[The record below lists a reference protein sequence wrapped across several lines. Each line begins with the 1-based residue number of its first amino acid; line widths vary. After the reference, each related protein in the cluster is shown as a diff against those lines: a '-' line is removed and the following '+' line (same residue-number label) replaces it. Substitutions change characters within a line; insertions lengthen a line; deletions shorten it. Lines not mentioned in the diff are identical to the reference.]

1 MTTTGL
7 SGAAARAG
15 ATTSGGNLAVR
26 LNDPERGL
34 TLDLTVPAGRTLVV
48 VGPNGAGKS
57 TFLRTVA
64 GLHLPAEA
72 RVVVGDRTV
81 TDTNAREHVP
91 ARSRGIGLLD
101 QTPGLFGH
109 LTVRGNV
116 TFGPRAA
123 GVPRRQARTR
133 ADQLLTLVGAEHLAR
148 RRAHALSGGQAARVA
163 LARAL
168 AAEPQVLLLDEPFAA
183 VDARSARELR
193 AALRSALEGVAA
205 IVVTHDADDVRTLAD
220 DVLVLDAGTVAEHG
234 PASEVLTSPRSAFL
248 RDLLGHAELPPEV
261 RTGTRRSVEDHAAEI
276 AALVAPA
283 LARSRGLDRTPLSS
297 CAEGAQRPE
306 SQDLVTPTDSSD
318 GGEIL
323 GLASLAQDDKS
334 GACGPAREGL
344 CPEPGGTLVRVAD
357 LLAAAASGAAAPPR
371 RLAADAVAVVALPG
385 FDNSQMDGYAVRSA
399 DLAEATAEAPVQL
412 PVAEPIPAGTL
423 PPPLAPGFAAPVMT
437 GAPVPAG
444 ADAVVRVEDATPP
457 EFGLTEVAFT
467 SPVDPG
473 TYVRRTGS
481 DVAAGAVVL
490 PAGSPLGAA
499 QLGVLVAAGVEEV
512 QVVRPPHVLVVSTG
526 SELVPAGAALGPA
539 QVHDA
544 NGAAL
549 TVALTQ
555 VGARV
560 TAKVVPDE
568 PSALRDVLVAA
579 DDVDLVVT
587 SGGVSAGAYEVVRQT
602 LTDAWFGGVAMQP
615 GGPQGCG
622 LVEVGSG
629 ERARRVPLVAFP
641 GNPVSALVSFEMFL
655 RPVIAAATGAGPAR
669 RPVRR
674 LPLAEPLDSPPS
686 VLQVRRGTVDDDGR
700 VRLVG
705 GPGSHLLA
713 HLAAATVLVLV
724 PPGVS
729 RLDAGDAVDV
739 WEIA

>member
-1 MTTTGL
+1 MTGD
-7 SGAAARAG
+7 
-15 ATTSGGNLAVR
+15 LAVS
-26 LNDPERGL
+26 LSDPRREL
-34 TLDLTVPAGRTLVV
+34 ALDVTVPAGHTLVV

-57 TFLRTVA
+57 TLLRTIA
-64 GLHLPAEA
+64 GLHVPSVAQV
-72 RVVVGDRTV
+72 RVGERVLS
-81 TDTNAREHVP
+81 DTATGKHEP
-91 ARSRGIGLLD
+91 ARTRGIGLLD

-116 TFGPRAA
+116 MFGPRSA
-123 GVPRRQARTR
+123 GVPRREARSR
-133 ADQLLTLVGAEHLAR
+133 ADRLLALVGADDLAR
-148 RRAHALSGGQAARVA
+148 RRAHALSGGQAARVG

-183 VDARSARELR
+183 VDARSARQLR
-193 AALRSALEGVAA
+193 EALRSALAGITAV
-205 IVVTHDADDVRTLAD
+205 VVTHDADDVRALAD
-220 DVLVLDAGTVAEHG
+220 DVLVLDAGHAAEQG
-234 PASEVLTSPRSAFL
+234 PAPQVLAAPRSAFL

-261 RTGTRRSVEDHAAEI
+261 RTGNRRSVEEHAAQI

-283 LARSRGLDRTPLSS
+283 LSSS
-297 CAEGAQRPE
+297 CAERAQRAE
-306 SQDLVTPTDSSD
+306 AQDLVTSPASD
-318 GGEIL
+318 PGGE
-323 GLASLAQDDKS
+323 G
-334 GACGPAREGL
+334 E
-344 CPEPGGTLVRVAD
+344 RVAVGD
-357 LLAAAASGAAAPPR
+357 LLAEAARGAALPPR

-385 FDNSQMDGYAVRSA
+385 FDNSQMDGYAVHSA
-399 DLAEATAEAPVQL
+399 DLAEASPESPVRL
-412 PVAEPIPAGTL
+412 PVVEPIPAGTQ

-437 GAPVPAG
+437 GAPVPEG
-444 ADAVVRVEDATPP
+444 ADAVVRVEDVTPP
-457 EFGLTEVAFT
+457 EFGLSKVELSA
-467 SPVDPG
+467 PVEPG
-473 TYVRRTGS
+473 AYVRRTGS

-490 PAGSPLGAA
+490 QAGAALGPA
-499 QLGVLVAAGVEEV
+499 QLGVLVAAGVREV
-512 QVVRPPHVLVVSTG
+512 QVTRPPHVLVVSTG
-526 SELVPAGAALGPA
+526 SELAPAGRPLGPA

-549 TVALTQ
+549 TVALAQ

-560 TAKVVPDE
+560 TARVVPDE
-568 PSALRDVLVAA
+568 PSALRDVLAA
-579 DDVDLVVT
+579 APDADLVVT

-641 GNPVSALVSFEMFL
+641 GNPVSALVSFEVFL
-655 RPVIAAATGAGPAR
+655 RPVVAEATGAGPAR

-724 PPGVS
+724 PPGVAH
-729 RLDAGDAVDV
+729 LDAGDTVDV